1 MNWKLNT
8 EWPKSAV
15 IQGLR
20 HFFMIQF
27 HGIGQEW
34 RVNEMKEYMK
44 PGKKYV
50 KFLANY
56 KHKTK
61 MQEVKNDE

>member
-1 MNWKLNT
+1 
-8 EWPKSAV
+8 
-15 IQGLR
+15 
-20 HFFMIQF
+20 
-27 HGIGQEW
+27 
-34 RVNEMKEYMK
+34 MKDYMK